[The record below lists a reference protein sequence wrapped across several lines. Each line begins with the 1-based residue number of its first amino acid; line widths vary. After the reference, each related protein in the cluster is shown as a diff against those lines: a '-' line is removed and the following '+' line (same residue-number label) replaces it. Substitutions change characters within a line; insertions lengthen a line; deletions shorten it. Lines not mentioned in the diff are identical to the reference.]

1 MYLVLLNNEKKE
13 LFLNLACRIAAVDGN
28 FSDEENAMIDGYCQ
42 EMNISFDYNRPLNTT
57 EKIVS
62 DMNSICDLTEKRI
75 IIFEIIGLAMADGE
89 YDVSERGVINGIN
102 KTFALPE
109 GYPADC
115 EKKLKEYFDIQRKLN
130 SLVIG

>member
-13 LFLNLACRIAAVDGN
+13 LFLNLACRIAAADGN

-75 IIFEIIGLAMADGE
+75 IIFEII
-89 YDVSERGVINGIN
+89 N
-102 KTFALPE
+102 
-109 GYPADC
+109 
-115 EKKLKEYFDIQRKLN
+115 
-130 SLVIG
+130 